1 VHGEIG
7 IRGKDND
14 AMTLFSLEDQ
24 KRISDTIASVE
35 DKTAGEVVAVVA
47 PESGSYYYAPY
58 LWASGIALLV
68 PWPFIY
74 LTWWP
79 VQWIFAI
86 QLMVFAAL
94 LALLYPKAIRLSL
107 VPSQVKR
114 QRAHRRAVEQ
124 FLTQNMTATAE
135 RTGVLIFVS
144 VAERYAEVI
153 PDTGIAQKVPAA
165 TWQDVVDALTA
176 DIGAGQPAEG
186 FVKAI
191 QAVGRHLSE
200 HFPPDSKPANELP
213 NHLIVLA

>member
-1 VHGEIG
+1 
-7 IRGKDND
+7 
-14 AMTLFSLEDQ
+14 M
-24 KRISDTIASVE
+24 
-35 DKTAGEVVAVVA
+35 
-47 PESGSYYYAPY
+47 
-58 LWASGIALLV
+58 
-68 PWPFIY
+68 
-74 LTWWP
+74 
-79 VQWIFAI
+79 QWIFAI

-107 VPSQVKR
+107 VPSQVER

-186 FVKAI
+186 FVRRFRRSEDISRSISRLISQARERTPKPPDRTSVTAHVAI
-191 QAVGRHLSE
+191 SGLSE
-200 HFPPDSKPANELP
+200 RPSCAC
-213 NHLIVLA
+213 

>member
-1 VHGEIG
+1 
-7 IRGKDND
+7 
-14 AMTLFSLEDQ
+14 MTLFSLEDQ

-58 LWASGIALLV
+58 LWASGVALLV

-79 VQWIFAI
+79 VQWIFAL

-144 VAERYAEVI
+144 VAR
-153 PDTGIAQKVPAA
+153 TLCRGHS
-165 TWQDVVDALTA
+165 
-176 DIGAGQPAEG
+176 GHRHRAEG
-186 FVKAI
+186 ARGNL
-191 QAVGRHLSE
+191 AGRG
-200 HFPPDSKPANELP
+200 
-213 NHLIVLA
+213 